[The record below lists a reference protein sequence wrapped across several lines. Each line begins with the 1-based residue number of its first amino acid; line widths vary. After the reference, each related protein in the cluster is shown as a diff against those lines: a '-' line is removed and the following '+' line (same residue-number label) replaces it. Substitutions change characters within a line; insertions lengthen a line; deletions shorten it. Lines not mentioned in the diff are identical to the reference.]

1 MKILDENG
9 DLVAGGAI
17 MAEENTARV
26 MGAPLLALFWV
37 EPVILGY
44 DGGGVDRTLGDGEV
58 LAGSTCSRKGSL

>member
-1 MKILDENG
+1 MKIQHV

-44 DGGGVDRTLGDGEV
+44 DGGGVDRTPRDSEV
-58 LAGSTCSRKGSL
+58 LAESTCPRDR